1 MLIDNK
7 EKIFILDGKEY
18 HCAMDVTMDYI
29 GGKWKTVVLWYLRKD
44 KKRFSELRKLIPNIT
59 EKMLSLQLKGLENDG
74 LVKRKIYP
82 EVPPK
87 VEYYLTDFGKTLIPM
102 LEEIAKWGRGV
113 AESKGRMVDKV
124 SKSKKVMKANGKGFH
139 IEK

>member
-7 EKIFILDGKEY
+7 EKVFVLDGKEY
-18 HCAMDVTMDYI
+18 HCAMDVTMDFI

-74 LVKRKIYP
+74 LVGRKIYP
-82 EVPPK
+82 QVPPK
-87 VEYYLTDFGKTLIPM
+87 VEYFLTEFGKSLIPM
-102 LEEIAKWGRGV
+102 LEEIAKWGRDL
-113 AESKGRMVDKV
+113 AQSKGKMMDKAGI
-124 SKSKKVMKANGKGFH
+124 KKAKKRTSGR
-139 IEK
+139 